1 MSGIGTE
8 IGIIILLLILNGIF
22 AMSELAVVTARRVR
36 LEARAD
42 EGDAGARAA
51 LALAHDPSQFLS
63 TVQVGI
69 TLIGVLAGA
78 FGGATISEQLAA
90 GFRGVPAIAEYADAL
105 ALGTV
110 VAAITF
116 MSLILGEL
124 VPKRIALG
132 NPERVASLVARPMRL
147 LSRVASP
154 LVMLLTGTT
163 NFFLRLFGMSMTR
176 DAGVTEEEIRAM
188 VEQGAET
195 GAVQGAEHEMV
206 EGVFRLGDRLVSDVM
221 TPRIQLEWID
231 IGSPEEV
238 IKASIAD
245 GPRLVHLFC
254 DGSVDQVVGIVH
266 AEDIVSRCLKGEAF
280 DLRPLIV
287 EPLFVPASMPALAL
301 LEQFRQT
308 RQHAAVALD
317 EYGGLS
323 GLVLLEDLV
332 ELVVGAI
339 PRPDE
344 PVEHDITKRDERTW
358 TVAGTTPVEDV
369 ELVLD
374 LDGIAEAS
382 RRGVRTIGG
391 LVMAK
396 LGRVPKVG
404 DAVEIGGARVE
415 VSEMEDRRIASVQ
428 VTKSSAAPRLI
439 EGQ

>member
-51 LALAHDPSQFLS
+51 LSLAHEPSQFLS

-69 TLIGVLAGA
+69 TLIGVMAGA
-78 FGGATISEQLAA
+78 FGGATIAEQLAA
-90 GFRGVPAIAEYADAL
+90 GFGQVPAIAQYADAL

-132 NPERVASLVARPMRL
+132 NPEKVASLVARPMRM
-147 LSRVASP
+147 LSKAVAP

-163 NFFLRLFGMSMTR
+163 NFILRLFGMSMTR
-176 DAGVTEEEIRAM
+176 DVGVTEEEIRAM

-221 TPRIQLEWID
+221 TPRTQLEWVD
-231 IGSPEEV
+231 IGSPVEEA
-238 IKASIAD
+238 KARIAD
-245 GPRLVHLFC
+245 AARLVFLVC
-254 DGSVDQVVGIVH
+254 DGTVDQVVGIVH
-266 AEDIVSRCLKGEAF
+266 AEDIVSRCLRGEVF
-280 DLRPLIV
+280 ELRPLIN
-287 EPLFVPASMPALAL
+287 EPLYVPASMPALGL

-308 RQHAAVALD
+308 RRHAAVALD

-332 ELVVGAI
+332 EFVVGAI

-344 PVEHDITKRDERTW
+344 PVERDITRRDERTW
-358 TVAGTTPVEDV
+358 TIVGATPLEDV
-369 ELVLD
+369 EVALD
-374 LDGIAEAS
+374 LDGIPEAS
-382 RRGVRTIGG
+382 RGVRTIGG

-404 DAVEIGGARVE
+404 DAVEIGGARFE

-428 VTKSSAAPRLI
+428 VTKSAAATRAP
-439 EGQ
+439 GGH